1 MLILF
6 DIDATLIKTSGLGI
20 KAMGMAGR
28 ELFGE
33 SFNERTV
40 EYAGRLDPL
49 IIADLLRHHDIPDI
63 GTNVTRFRAGYR
75 RHLEHLLSEP
85 GTGKA
90 CPGVPALL
98 QRLATAASE
107 GRTTIGLLTGNFP
120 ETGRVKLHA
129 CGIDP
134 DQFKVCAWGDE
145 SPHPTPARDHLPP
158 VAIARHA
165 RHTGRDIDPRT
176 VTIIGDTPHD
186 IGCARAHGCRSL
198 GVATGMFATGAL
210 RDAGADLAL
219 DDLSNTDEV
228 ASWLLQ

>member
-6 DIDATLIKTSGLGI
+6 DIDATLLKTSGLGI
-20 KAMGMAGR
+20 TAMGLAGR

-49 IIADLLRHHDIPDI
+49 IITDLLNVHSIP
-63 GTNVTRFRAGYR
+63 VTPGNHAEFRAGYR
-75 RHLEHLLSEP
+75 KHLQSLLSVP
-85 GTGKA
+85 GRGVT

-98 QRLATAASE
+98 DRLFARPSLTV
-107 GRTTIGLLTGNFP
+107 GLLTGNFP
-120 ETGRVKLHA
+120 ETGGVKMRA

-134 DQFKVCAWGDE
+134 DRFHVFAWGDD
-145 SPHPTPARDHLPP
+145 SPHHPPARDHLPP
-158 VAIARHA
+158 VAIERFRRAR
-165 RHTGRDIDPRT
+165 GRSISPAE

-198 GVATGMFATGAL
+198 GVATGMFTVADLEA
-210 RDAGADLAL
+210 AGADLAVT
-219 DDLSNTDEV
+219 DLSDTDRVEQ
-228 ASWLLQ
+228 WLIGG